1 MIKRLL
7 NEYRDIQ
14 WHCGSA
20 DKNIIMQNQII
31 PEQMLCV
38 IGLEMG

>member
-20 DKNIIMQNQII
+20 GKNIIMQNQMIL
-31 PEQMLCV
+31 ERLMLLK
-38 IGLEMG
+38 IG